1 MKQIIDKIDLIRSIR
16 RVTLII
22 ITIGSLAFALVG
34 LLDRFVLVKNETE
47 KIRSEYSEEQKRI
60 I

>member
-1 MKQIIDKIDLIRSIR
+1 MKQIIDKIDLIRSIQ

-22 ITIGSLAFALVG
+22 FTIGLLAFAVVG

-47 KIRSEYSEEQKRI
+47 KIRSE
-60 I
+60 